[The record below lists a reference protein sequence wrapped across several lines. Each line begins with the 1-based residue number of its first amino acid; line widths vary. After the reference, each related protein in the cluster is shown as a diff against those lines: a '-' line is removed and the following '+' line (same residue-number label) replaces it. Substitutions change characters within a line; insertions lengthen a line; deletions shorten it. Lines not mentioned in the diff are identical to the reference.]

1 MDWAMFWTACGAIA
15 SALSSL
21 IVAVS
26 IVILFRQVREAQKA
40 TYAQTFFE
48 ASARLQDEKLREDRG
63 RVFLTKGKPLE
74 KWTPQEIASAERV
87 CHNYDTVGIMVRKE
101 MLPKEIILDSW
112 GDSLRKLWPL
122 VRPLVEKYRRERQAE
137 EFWDD
142 FQWLAEEAEFFAQ
155 RADEARTKQRKRPAA
170 LPVNQHTSPPADIPE
185 QRHITVG
192 GAKPE

>member
-40 TYAQTFFE
+40 MYAQTFFE
-48 ASARLQDEKLREDRG
+48 ASARLQDEKLRDDRG
-63 RVFLTKGKPLE
+63 FVFLVKGKPLE
-74 KWTPQEIASAERV
+74 QWTAQEVASAERV

-101 MLPKEIILDSW
+101 MLPKEIIIDSW
-112 GDSLRKLWPL
+112 GDSLRRLWPI
-122 VRPLVEKYRRERQAE
+122 VWPLVEKYRRERQAP

-142 FQWLAEEAEFFAQ
+142 FGWLANEAEIFAQ
-155 RADEARTKQRKRPAA
+155 RTQAAQSKQHKRHAV
-170 LPVNQHTSPPADIPE
+170 LPVDQDISPPTTATE
-185 QRHITVG
+185 
-192 GAKPE
+192 KN